1 MEVVRED
8 DLQRDDEVAASGV
21 LDITGA
27 QLDESLKPELL
38 RVLGDEKLREK
49 ARLLGTYGQ
58 NLDN

>member
-38 RVLGDEKLREK
+38 RVLGVVETRKNKQETLMQRIK
-49 ARLLGTYGQ
+49 Q
-58 NLDN
+58 